1 MEKMAQML
9 NDGQYR
15 QTKITVE
22 GEKLFA
28 NVTGKEHVKEMQNF
42 AGPGADLVDVG
53 LTDVNGKESRTRPMH
68 SCAVC
73 TCTCTTPTA

>member
-28 NVTGKEHVKEMQNF
+28 NVTGKEHVKEMQNLLQ
-42 AGPGADLVDVG
+42 ARAQTLW
-53 LTDVNGKESRTRPMH
+53 TW
-68 SCAVC
+68 A
-73 TCTCTTPTA
+73 